1 MKKFFKFLGYLLIVI
16 IVAVAGLL
24 TYVKAA
30 LPKIAPAPD
39 MKITA
44 TPEMVKRGWYLANRV
59 CLCVDCHSERDFS
72 KFGGPLVP
80 TTIGQGG
87 EIFDQKYGFP
97 GSFIPKN
104 ITPYH
109 LGNWTDGEIY
119 RAITTGVS
127 KDGRAL
133 FPLMPYLNYGQLDPN
148 DIKAIIAYIRTLPSI
163 KKDNP
168 ESVPDF
174 PMNFIINT
182 IPAEAK
188 PQTMPDK
195 NDQVAYGKYMITA
208 ANCFECHTKQDKG
221 KVVGEPFAGGF
232 EFPMPDGSTI
242 RSANITP
249 DNETGIGSL
258 TREMFI
264 KKFQMYADSN
274 YKPAT
279 LKPGMVNTM
288 MPWDMYG
295 KMDTA
300 DLGAIYTYLRTVKP
314 VKNTVVHY
322 SAPATASK

>member
-133 FPLMPYLNYGQLDPN
+133 FPLMPYL
-148 DIKAIIAYIRTLPSI
+148 
-163 KKDNP
+163 
-168 ESVPDF
+168 
-174 PMNFIINT
+174 
-182 IPAEAK
+182 
-188 PQTMPDK
+188 
-195 NDQVAYGKYMITA
+195 
-208 ANCFECHTKQDKG
+208 
-221 KVVGEPFAGGF
+221 
-232 EFPMPDGSTI
+232 
-242 RSANITP
+242 
-249 DNETGIGSL
+249 
-258 TREMFI
+258 
-264 KKFQMYADSN
+264 
-274 YKPAT
+274 
-279 LKPGMVNTM
+279 
-288 MPWDMYG
+288 
-295 KMDTA
+295 
-300 DLGAIYTYLRTVKP
+300 
-314 VKNTVVHY
+314 
-322 SAPATASK
+322 